1 MRRRIKQKN
10 SKRNH
15 NNSKDCVMRKLLWN
29 FSVIWTNCILACV
42 KKDIIDAIEIL
53 EEEIDLVQG
62 TFTNR
67 TSEIFG

>member
-1 MRRRIKQKN
+1 
-10 SKRNH
+10 
-15 NNSKDCVMRKLLWN
+15 MRKLLLN

-62 TFTNR
+62 TLVKR
-67 TSEIFG
+67 TM

>member
-1 MRRRIKQKN
+1 
-10 SKRNH
+10 
-15 NNSKDCVMRKLLWN
+15 MRKLLLN

-62 TFTNR
+62 TLSNVA
-67 TSEIFG
+67 

>member
-1 MRRRIKQKN
+1 
-10 SKRNH
+10 
-15 NNSKDCVMRKLLWN
+15 MRKLLWN

-62 TFTNR
+62 NIHKYKLKCALFKKL
-67 TSEIFG
+67 

>member
-1 MRRRIKQKN
+1 
-10 SKRNH
+10 
-15 NNSKDCVMRKLLWN
+15 MRKLLWN

-62 TFTNR
+62 KIHKYKLNELC
-67 TSEIFG
+67 SKSYKL

>member
-1 MRRRIKQKN
+1 
-10 SKRNH
+10 
-15 NNSKDCVMRKLLWN
+15 MRKLLWN

-67 TSEIFG
+67 KLHPIKDKRKKVNKH

>member
-1 MRRRIKQKN
+1 
-10 SKRNH
+10 
-15 NNSKDCVMRKLLWN
+15 MRKLLWN

-67 TSEIFG
+67 TSVIFG

>member
-1 MRRRIKQKN
+1 
-10 SKRNH
+10 
-15 NNSKDCVMRKLLWN
+15 MRKLLWN

-62 TFTNR
+62 TFTNISFR
-67 TSEIFG
+67 IMHILSGDRLFLSKNIFGEVW